1 MKITALNTFI
11 ARYRSRPGALVKV
24 ETDEGLY
31 GWGEAYGTGPE
42 LTCFGIVDT
51 PRSSIFYRYMRCVY
65 EWSRNFTSEK
75 AV

>member
-1 MKITALNTFI
+1 MRKSTKIVALDIHKDSITV
-11 ARYRSRPGALVKV
+11 ALAGR
-24 ETDEGLY
+24 DREG
-31 GWGEAYGTGPE
+31 

>member
-1 MKITALNTFI
+1 MRWNSLIPILKAWFVICVAQMT
-11 ARYRSRPGALVKV
+11 R
-24 ETDEGLY
+24 
-31 GWGEAYGTGPE
+31 GW

-51 PRSSIFYRYMRCVY
+51 PRSSIFYRYRRCVY